1 MKYFVEFTEEKTVNY
16 CYYIDADSKEEAF
29 VRAQAQYFD
38 FGKADVEQ
46 CLFSQTAGHEITE
59 EV

>member
-16 CYYIDADSKEEAF
+16 GYYIDADSKEEAYQK
-29 VRAQAQYFD
+29 AEDLYFN

>member
-16 CYYIDADSKEEAF
+16 GYYIDADSKEEAF
-29 VRAQAQYFD
+29 ERAQAQYFD
-38 FGKADVEQ
+38 FGKADVET
-46 CLFSQTAGHEITE
+46 LLYSQTVGDAVE